1 MLIAIIIA
9 LLVLSAS
16 YIIFRIVI
24 SHQKAVAKEKR
35 ILNTVVF
42 KVLVPRESSRREDT
56 TNEREPQD
64 FREALGPADQFFAS
78 LSSQLNR
85 DFRRKIT
92 GDEDYFTFEIV
103 SQKNEINFYIA
114 CSKNLMTMLE
124 YQVQSFYP
132 NAQLERIIGHNIFES
147 GQGSVSGA
155 EMTLTRR
162 FIFPI
167 KTYRQ
172 LDSDPLNNIT
182 NTMSKLGEN
191 SSASVQII
199 VKPISNAWRA
209 APTSAAKQVMEG
221 KTNYM
226 YGRWKARAANSIA
239 QGITDTLS
247 QSSKLK
253 NPNNP
258 NFDSQG
264 NKDLRQT
271 PAQEELM
278 RAFSEKS
285 SKPGFQ
291 VLVRIVA
298 VSSDEKNA
306 QLVRDNIISAFGQYN
321 VPNLNS
327 FKVKSERE
335 GTAIIKDYILRN
347 MSWGVIFNSEEVASL
362 WHLPNRY
369 TTTPN
374 IRWMQSRNLPPPLNL
389 PVEGVVIGKSF
400 YRGEEKTVRFN
411 KDDRCRHMFMI
422 GKTGV
427 GKTTLFENMLLDDIS
442 RGNGVCFI
450 DPLGDAIETMLKKI
464 PAERVKDVI
473 LFDPSDTQYPMGL
486 NLLDW
491 KRPEEKDFL
500 IAEWLEI
507 FYKLFDPG
515 RTGIVGPQFEHWG
528 RNAALSVMSLPEG
541 GTLIDIPRMV
551 TDDEFR
557 EKVLKYVK
565 DPMVTAFWEKQLAK
579 TADFHKSEMYNY
591 FISKFGRFMTNEL
604 MRNIIGQT
612 KSAIDFRRVMDE
624 GKILLINL
632 SKGKIGE
639 MNSYL
644 LGMVI
649 ISKLQAAAFSRA
661 DTPEAERRDFYLY
674 VDEFQN
680 FTTDSFA
687 TILSEARKYRLSLNI
702 TNQYIAQLTE
712 KIRDAVIGNAGT
724 MIAYRIGASD
734 AEFMAKEFPGV
745 TIDDLVNL
753 DRFHMYIKLL
763 VGLTPSKPFS
773 MIGIK
778 NEAVEN
784 KAVAEAIRQNCR
796 VTLAKPRAVIEKEIV
811 SRGSEVVKTAPAPEP
826 IAGLRQS

>member
-1 MLIAIIIA
+1 
-9 LLVLSAS
+9 
-16 YIIFRIVI
+16 
-24 SHQKAVAKEKR
+24 
-35 ILNTVVF
+35 
-42 KVLVPRESSRREDT
+42 
-56 TNEREPQD
+56 
-64 FREALGPADQFFAS
+64 
-78 LSSQLNR
+78 
-85 DFRRKIT
+85 
-92 GDEDYFTFEIV
+92 
-103 SQKNEINFYIA
+103 
-114 CSKNLMTMLE
+114 
-124 YQVQSFYP
+124 
-132 NAQLERIIGHNIFES
+132 
-147 GQGSVSGA
+147 
-155 EMTLTRR
+155 
-162 FIFPI
+162 
-167 KTYRQ
+167 
-172 LDSDPLNNIT
+172 
-182 NTMSKLGEN
+182 
-191 SSASVQII
+191 
-199 VKPISNAWRA
+199 
-209 APTSAAKQVMEG
+209 
-221 KTNYM
+221 
-226 YGRWKARAANSIA
+226 
-239 QGITDTLS
+239 
-247 QSSKLK
+247 
-253 NPNNP
+253 
-258 NFDSQG
+258 
-264 NKDLRQT
+264 
-271 PAQEELM
+271 
-278 RAFSEKS
+278 
-285 SKPGFQ
+285 
-291 VLVRIVA
+291 
-298 VSSDEKNA
+298 
-306 QLVRDNIISAFGQYN
+306 
-321 VPNLNS
+321 
-327 FKVKSERE
+327 
-335 GTAIIKDYILRN
+335 
-347 MSWGVIFNSEEVASL
+347 
-362 WHLPNRY
+362 
-369 TTTPN
+369 
-374 IRWMQSRNLPPPLNL
+374 
-389 PVEGVVIGKSF
+389 
-400 YRGEEKTVRFN
+400 
-411 KDDRCRHMFMI
+411 
-422 GKTGV
+422 
-427 GKTTLFENMLLDDIS
+427 
-442 RGNGVCFI
+442 
-450 DPLGDAIETMLKKI
+450 
-464 PAERVKDVI
+464 
-473 LFDPSDTQYPMGL
+473 
-486 NLLDW
+486 
-491 KRPEEKDFL
+491 
-500 IAEWLEI
+500 
-507 FYKLFDPG
+507 
-515 RTGIVGPQFEHWG
+515 
-528 RNAALSVMSLPEG
+528 MSLPEG